1 MDCTNKIHLKFEYEV
16 HKLLVQDEVQGW
28 HEPAIVVRAGDKL
41 ANRRS
46 EILDKSLENFVKI
59 TLFSIIE
66 HINISR

>member
-1 MDCTNKIHLKFEYEV
+1 
-16 HKLLVQDEVQGW
+16 LLVQDEVQGW
-28 HEPAIVVRAGDKL
+28 HEPAIAARAGDKL
-41 ANRRS
+41 DNRRS